1 MEREERGHIM
11 EQERR
16 KAKRR
21 DMKMV
26 ISIKTIVDNPPRK
39 VPVELED
46 LSKAGIGFHSMEDF
60 GLHDVYEAEVVT
72 WKKELINTL
81 VKIVR
86 KEQLNDGNWRYGG
99 IFIGMTE
106 TDAFRI
112 ESAGMFQDA
121 GM

>member
-1 MEREERGHIM
+1 M

-26 ISIKTIVDNPPRK
+26 ISLKTIVDNPPRK
-39 VPVELED
+39 VQVDLED
-46 LSKAGIGFHSMEDF
+46 LSKAGIGFHSNEDF
-60 GLHDVYEAEVVT
+60 GLHEVYEAEVVT

-86 KEQLNDGNWRYGG
+86 KEQLNEGGWRYGG